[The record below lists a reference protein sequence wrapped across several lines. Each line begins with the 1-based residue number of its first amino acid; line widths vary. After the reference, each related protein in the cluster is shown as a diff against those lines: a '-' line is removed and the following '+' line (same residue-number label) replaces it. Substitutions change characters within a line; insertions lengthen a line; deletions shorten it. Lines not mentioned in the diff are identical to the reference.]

1 MAAMHQP
8 LSRHLPYRRALTT
21 TPLHR
26 QRGQAMV
33 YGLFVLISGL
43 AALFYLFNVGQ
54 LSHEK
59 TRLVN
64 ATDAVAYS
72 AGLVEA
78 RTMNFAAYTNRALVA
93 NEVAIAQA
101 VSMASWLEY
110 AQSHGSTS
118 SIGFNCLDE
127 PSVPSVLVMIRYRF
141 TCWFLASFES
151 TGLTSNTKV
160 AFDNLIP
167 PLMAVTDLVK
177 SSLQAGAA
185 ALPVLSLAARAQTM
199 EQVAKANYNELGR
212 VEVDHL
218 QNSLVL
224 RDDFAQYGSGNTKR
238 MVMER
243 FTRNDQGT
251 DRRQRM
257 ADMAVRSVNL
267 DEFMQRRSWS
277 DRGLIAG
284 CWWNWGGSRPR
295 VDRSGRTRL
304 ENYDEW
310 RASDRAVL
318 TTYRSS
324 FSWHRGWRC
333 RSSASTIG
341 YGDQSARTGSA
352 STAIWQ
358 YSGISS
364 FLELTSEALQ
374 SPDPRLVYAV
384 QLRRPLDQT
393 STSEGR
399 SAVRNSARI
408 NPYKAESVANDSL
421 YSLAGVEVFFQR
433 PTARVGDQTE
443 LPSLFNPYWQVHLV
457 ELPKDVQQKAL
468 VLLGVTGS

>member
-1 MAAMHQP
+1 
-8 LSRHLPYRRALTT
+8 
-21 TPLHR
+21 
-26 QRGQAMV
+26 MV

-64 ATDAVAYS
+64 ATDAVALS

-110 AQSHGSTS
+110 MESHGQTALFPYSCFS
-118 SIGFNCLDE
+118 PQPL
-127 PSVPSVLVMIRYRF
+127 PARLLLIRYQLIC
-141 TCWFLASFES
+141 TPLAVAFES
-151 TGLTSNTKV
+151 GATSLSKGLYDTAV
-160 AFDNLIP
+160 P
-167 PLMAVTDLVK
+167 PLMAATEVVK
-177 SSLQAGAA
+177 SGLQAGAA

-199 EQVAKANYNELGR
+199 EQVAKANYNELGK
-212 VEVDHL
+212 VEVAHL

-238 MVMER
+238 MVMEQ
-243 FTRNDQGT
+243 FTRSDQGT

-257 ADMAVRSVNL
+257 AELARGSVNL
-267 DEFMQRRSWS
+267 DGFTPTRSWS
-277 DRGLIAG
+277 DRGFPPG
-284 CWWNWGGSRPR
+284 CLSNLSGSRPN
-295 VDRSGRTRL
+295 VARTGGTQL
-304 ENYDEW
+304 VNYDEW
-310 RASDRAVL
+310 RATDRAVL
-318 TTYRSS
+318 TTYTQKWIWKKWWPRLVCSS
-324 FSWHRGWRC
+324 T
-333 RSSASTIG
+333 SSTSGYGEQTATTGGAST
-341 YGDQSARTGSA
+341 SNWT
-352 STAIWQ
+352 
-358 YSGISS
+358 YSGIPSY
-364 FLELTSEALQ
+364 LELTSEALQ
-374 SPDPRLVYAV
+374 SSDPRLVYAV
-384 QLRRPLDQT
+384 QLRRSLDQT

-433 PTARVGDQTE
+433 PTARADGQTE

-457 ELPKDVQQKAL
+457 ELPKDVKQEAL
-468 VLLGVTGS
+468 KLLGITGS